1 MRKKI
6 LILAFLTLIM
16 VLVFVFAGL
25 KDFDEYALKNRFLQI
40 AAIVIVAI
48 CIAISTVIFQTLCN
62 NKILTPA
69 IIGLDSLYM
78 LLQSA
83 LVFSL
88 GSANLS
94 VYRNDINF
102 LITLACMVVFSLGL
116 YKILF
121 SSDKSIYLIMLLG
134 LIFGTLFSTLSSFF
148 EILIDPDEFMIIQ
161 GRMFASFDNVAFDV
175 LALAYIVTL
184 LSFIWIFRYMKFLD
198 PLSLGKDLSINLG
211 INYQKISKHL
221 MIIIAILTSI
231 STALVGPITFLGLLV
246 VNITY
251 ELFKTAKHSI
261 LLLACILISI
271 LALLGGVFFVS
282 RIFDYNTTISVI
294 INFLGGIYF
303 IYLVLKGNKL
313 YDKITKYHQILRSKG
328 YHFRS

>member
-1 MRKKI
+1 MRKKM
-6 LILAFLTLIM
+6 LILSFLTLGMIGIFI
-16 VLVFVFAGL
+16 LVDLNG
-25 KDFDEYALKNRFLQI
+25 FDEYALKSRFLQI
-40 AAIVIVAI
+40 AAIIIVAI
-48 CIAISTVIFQTLCN
+48 CIAVSTVIFQTLCN

-83 LVFSL
+83 LIFSF
-88 GSANLS
+88 GAANLS
-94 VYRNDINF
+94 VYKNDINF
-102 LITLACMVVFSLGL
+102 LITLVCMVVFSLGL

-121 SSDKSIYLIMLLG
+121 SSDRSIYLIMLLG
-134 LIFGTLFSTLSSFF
+134 LVFGTLFSTLSSFF
-148 EILIDPDEFMIIQ
+148 EVLIDPDEFMVIQ
-161 GRMFASFDNVAFDV
+161 GRMFASFDNIAFDV
-175 LALAYIVTL
+175 LILAYIISF

-198 PLSLGKDLSINLG
+198 PLNLGKDLAINLG
-211 INYQKISKHL
+211 INYQKISKQL

-246 VNITY
+246 VNIAY

-261 LLLACILISI
+261 LLSACILISI

-282 RIFDYNTTISVI
+282 RVFDYNATISVV
-294 INFLGGIYF
+294 INFLGEIYF

-313 YDKITKYHQILRSKG
+313 
-328 YHFRS
+328 

>member
-16 VLVFVFAGL
+16 ALVFIFAGL

-48 CIAISTVIFQTLCN
+48 CIAASTVIFQTLCN

-83 LVFSL
+83 LIFSL

-94 VYRNDINF
+94 VYKNDINF

-148 EILIDPDEFMIIQ
+148 EILIDPDEFMVIQ

-175 LALAYIVTL
+175 LTLAYIVTL
-184 LSFIWIFRYMKFLD
+184 LSFVWIFRYMKFLD

-251 ELFKTAKHSI
+251 ELFKSSKHSI

-282 RIFDYNTTISVI
+282 RVFDYNTTISVI

-313 YDKITKYHQILRSKG
+313 
-328 YHFRS
+328 

>member
-16 VLVFVFAGL
+16 ALVFIFAGL

-48 CIAISTVIFQTLCN
+48 CIAVSTVIFQTLCN

-83 LVFSL
+83 LIFSL

-94 VYRNDINF
+94 VYKNDINF

-148 EILIDPDEFMIIQ
+148 EILIDPDEFMVIQ

-184 LSFIWIFRYMKFLD
+184 LSFVWIFRYIKFLD

-251 ELFKTAKHSI
+251 ELFKSSKHSI
-261 LLLACILISI
+261 LLPACVLISI

-282 RIFDYNTTISVI
+282 RVFDYNTTISVI

-313 YDKITKYHQILRSKG
+313 
-328 YHFRS
+328 

>member
-1 MRKKI
+1 MRKKM
-6 LILAFLTLIM
+6 LILSFLTLGMIGIFI
-16 VLVFVFAGL
+16 LVGL
-25 KDFDEYALKNRFLQI
+25 NSFDEYALKSRFLQI
-40 AAIVIVAI
+40 AAIIIVAI
-48 CIAISTVIFQTLCN
+48 CIAVSTVIFQTLCN

-83 LVFSL
+83 LIFSF
-88 GSANLS
+88 GAANLS
-94 VYRNDINF
+94 VYKNDINF
-102 LITLACMVVFSLGL
+102 LITLVCMVVFSLGL

-121 SSDKSIYLIMLLG
+121 SSDRSIYLIMLLG
-134 LIFGTLFSTLSSFF
+134 LVFGTLFSTLSSFF
-148 EILIDPDEFMIIQ
+148 EVLIDPDEFMVIQ
-161 GRMFASFDNVAFDV
+161 GRMFASFDNIAFDV
-175 LALAYIVTL
+175 LILAYIISF

-198 PLSLGKDLSINLG
+198 PLNLGKDLAINLG
-211 INYQKISKHL
+211 INYQKISKQL

-261 LLLACILISI
+261 LLSACILISI

-282 RIFDYNTTISVI
+282 RVFDYNATISMV

-313 YDKITKYHQILRSKG
+313 
-328 YHFRS
+328 

>member
-16 VLVFVFAGL
+16 ALVFVFAGL

-94 VYRNDINF
+94 VYRNGINF

-313 YDKITKYHQILRSKG
+313 
-328 YHFRS
+328 

>member
-6 LILAFLTLIM
+6 LILAFLTLTM
-16 VLVFVFAGL
+16 ALVFIFAGL

-40 AAIVIVAI
+40 AAIVIVTI
-48 CIAISTVIFQTLCN
+48 CIAVSTVIFQTLCN

-83 LVFSL
+83 LIFSL

-94 VYRNDINF
+94 VYKNDINF

-148 EILIDPDEFMIIQ
+148 EILIDPDEFMVIQ

-175 LALAYIVTL
+175 LTLAYIVTL
-184 LSFIWIFRYMKFLD
+184 LSFVWIFRYMKFLD

-251 ELFKTAKHSI
+251 ELFKSSKHSI
-261 LLLACILISI
+261 LLPACVLISI

-282 RIFDYNTTISVI
+282 RVFDYNTTISVI

-313 YDKITKYHQILRSKG
+313 
-328 YHFRS
+328 

>member
-16 VLVFVFAGL
+16 ALVFVFAGL
-25 KDFDEYALKNRFLQI
+25 KDFDEYTLKNRFLQI

-48 CIAISTVIFQTLCN
+48 CIAVSTVIFQTLCN

-313 YDKITKYHQILRSKG
+313 
-328 YHFRS
+328 

>member
-16 VLVFVFAGL
+16 ALVFVFAGL

-62 NKILTPA
+62 NKILTPV

-313 YDKITKYHQILRSKG
+313 
-328 YHFRS
+328 

>member
-1 MRKKI
+1 MRKKM
-6 LILAFLTLIM
+6 LILSFLTLNMIGIFI
-16 VLVFVFAGL
+16 FVGL
-25 KDFDEYALKNRFLQI
+25 NGFDEYALKSRFLQI
-40 AAIVIVAI
+40 AAIIIVAI
-48 CIAISTVIFQTLCN
+48 CIAVSTVIFQTLCN

-83 LVFSL
+83 LIFSF
-88 GSANLS
+88 GAANLS
-94 VYRNDINF
+94 VYKNDINF
-102 LITLACMVVFSLGL
+102 LITLVCMVVFSLGL

-121 SSDKSIYLIMLLG
+121 SSDRSIYLIMLLG
-134 LIFGTLFSTLSSFF
+134 LVFGTLFSTLSSFF
-148 EILIDPDEFMIIQ
+148 EVLIDPDEFMVIQ
-161 GRMFASFDNVAFDV
+161 GRMFASFDNIAFDV
-175 LALAYIVTL
+175 LILAYIISF

-198 PLSLGKDLSINLG
+198 PLNLGKDLAINLG
-211 INYQKISKHL
+211 INYQKISKQL

-313 YDKITKYHQILRSKG
+313 
-328 YHFRS
+328 

>member
-1 MRKKI
+1 MRKKM
-6 LILAFLTLIM
+6 LILSFLTLNMIGIFI
-16 VLVFVFAGL
+16 FVGL
-25 KDFDEYALKNRFLQI
+25 NGFDEYALKSRFLQI
-40 AAIVIVAI
+40 AAIIIVAI
-48 CIAISTVIFQTLCN
+48 CIAVSTVIFQTLCN

-83 LVFSL
+83 LIFSFDA
-88 GSANLS
+88 ANLS
-94 VYRNDINF
+94 VYKNDINF
-102 LITLACMVVFSLGL
+102 LITLVCMVVFSLGL

-121 SSDKSIYLIMLLG
+121 SSDRSIYLIMLLG
-134 LIFGTLFSTLSSFF
+134 LVFGTLFSTLSSFF
-148 EILIDPDEFMIIQ
+148 EVLIDPDEFMVIQ
-161 GRMFASFDNVAFDV
+161 GRMFASFDNIAFDV
-175 LALAYIVTL
+175 LILAYIISF

-198 PLSLGKDLSINLG
+198 PLNLGKDLAINLG
-211 INYQKISKHL
+211 INYQKISKQL

-261 LLLACILISI
+261 LLSACILISI

-282 RIFDYNTTISVI
+282 RVFDYNATISVV

-313 YDKITKYHQILRSKG
+313 
-328 YHFRS
+328 

>member
-1 MRKKI
+1 MRKKM
-6 LILAFLTLIM
+6 LILSFLTLGMIGIFI
-16 VLVFVFAGL
+16 LVDLNG
-25 KDFDEYALKNRFLQI
+25 FDEYALKSRFLQI
-40 AAIVIVAI
+40 AAIIIVAI
-48 CIAISTVIFQTLCN
+48 CIAVSTVIFQTLCN

-78 LLQSA
+78 LLQST
-83 LVFSL
+83 LIFSF
-88 GSANLS
+88 GAANLS
-94 VYRNDINF
+94 VYKNDINF
-102 LITLACMVVFSLGL
+102 LITLVCMVVFSLGL

-121 SSDKSIYLIMLLG
+121 SSDRSIYLIMLLG
-134 LIFGTLFSTLSSFF
+134 LVFGTLFSTLSSFF
-148 EILIDPDEFMIIQ
+148 EVLIDPDEFMVIQ
-161 GRMFASFDNVAFDV
+161 GRMFASFDNIAFDV
-175 LALAYIVTL
+175 LILAYIISF

-198 PLSLGKDLSINLG
+198 PLNLGKDLAINLG
-211 INYQKISKHL
+211 INYQKISKQL

-261 LLLACILISI
+261 LLSACILISI

-282 RIFDYNTTISVI
+282 RVFDYNATISVV

-313 YDKITKYHQILRSKG
+313 
-328 YHFRS
+328 

>member
-6 LILAFLTLIM
+6 LILAFLTLIIT
-16 VLVFVFAGL
+16 LVFIFAGL

-48 CIAISTVIFQTLCN
+48 CIAVSTVIFQTLCN

-83 LVFSL
+83 LIFSL

-94 VYRNDINF
+94 VYKNDINF

-148 EILIDPDEFMIIQ
+148 EILIDPDEFMVIQ

-184 LSFIWIFRYMKFLD
+184 LSFVWIFRYMKFLD

-251 ELFKTAKHSI
+251 ELFKSSKHSI
-261 LLLACILISI
+261 LLLACVLISI

-282 RIFDYNTTISVI
+282 RVFDYNTTISVI

-313 YDKITKYHQILRSKG
+313 
-328 YHFRS
+328 

>member
-1 MRKKI
+1 MRKKM
-6 LILAFLTLIM
+6 LILSFLTLGMIGIFI
-16 VLVFVFAGL
+16 LVGL
-25 KDFDEYALKNRFLQI
+25 NDFDEYALKSRFLQI
-40 AAIVIVAI
+40 AAIIIVVI
-48 CIAISTVIFQTLCN
+48 CIAVSTVIFQTLCN

-83 LVFSL
+83 LIFSF
-88 GSANLS
+88 GAVNLS
-94 VYRNDINF
+94 VYKNDINF
-102 LITLACMVVFSLGL
+102 LITLVCMVVFSLGL

-121 SSDKSIYLIMLLG
+121 SSDRSIYLIMLLG
-134 LIFGTLFSTLSSFF
+134 LVFGTLFSTLSSFF
-148 EILIDPDEFMIIQ
+148 EVLIDPDEFMVIQ
-161 GRMFASFDNVAFDV
+161 GRMFASFDNIAFDV
-175 LALAYIVTL
+175 LILAYIISF

-198 PLSLGKDLSINLG
+198 PLNLGKDLAINLG
-211 INYQKISKHL
+211 INYQKISKQL

-261 LLLACILISI
+261 LLSACILISI

-282 RIFDYNTTISVI
+282 RVFDYNATISVV

-313 YDKITKYHQILRSKG
+313 
-328 YHFRS
+328 

>member
-16 VLVFVFAGL
+16 TLVFIFAGL

-40 AAIVIVAI
+40 AAIIIVAI
-48 CIAISTVIFQTLCN
+48 CIAVSTVIFQTLCN

-83 LVFSL
+83 LIFSL

-94 VYRNDINF
+94 VYKNDINF

-148 EILIDPDEFMIIQ
+148 EILIDPDEFMVIQ

-184 LSFIWIFRYMKFLD
+184 LSFVWIFRYMKFLD

-251 ELFKTAKHSI
+251 ELFKSSKHSI
-261 LLLACILISI
+261 LLPACVLISI

-282 RIFDYNTTISVI
+282 RVFDYNTTISVI

-313 YDKITKYHQILRSKG
+313 
-328 YHFRS
+328 

>member
-1 MRKKI
+1 M
-6 LILAFLTLIM
+6 
-16 VLVFVFAGL
+16 
-25 KDFDEYALKNRFLQI
+25 QI

-221 MIIIAILTSI
+221 MIIIAILTST

-313 YDKITKYHQILRSKG
+313 
-328 YHFRS
+328 

>member
-16 VLVFVFAGL
+16 ALVFVFAGL

-48 CIAISTVIFQTLCN
+48 SIAISTVIFQTLCN

-313 YDKITKYHQILRSKG
+313 
-328 YHFRS
+328 

>member
-1 MRKKI
+1 M
-6 LILAFLTLIM
+6 A
-16 VLVFVFAGL
+16 LVFVFAGL

-48 CIAISTVIFQTLCN
+48 CIAVSTVIFQTLCN

-102 LITLACMVVFSLGL
+102 LITLVCMVVFSLGL

-148 EILIDPDEFMIIQ
+148 EILINPDEFMIIQ

-313 YDKITKYHQILRSKG
+313 
-328 YHFRS
+328 

>member
-16 VLVFVFAGL
+16 ALVFIFAGL

-48 CIAISTVIFQTLCN
+48 CIAVSTVIFQTLCN

-83 LVFSL
+83 LIFSL
-88 GSANLS
+88 GSANFS
-94 VYRNDINF
+94 VYKNDINF

-148 EILIDPDEFMIIQ
+148 EILIDPDEFMVIQ

-184 LSFIWIFRYMKFLD
+184 LSFVWIFRYMKFLD

-251 ELFKTAKHSI
+251 ELFKSSKHSI
-261 LLLACILISI
+261 LLLACVLISI

-282 RIFDYNTTISVI
+282 RVFDYNTTISVI

-313 YDKITKYHQILRSKG
+313 
-328 YHFRS
+328 

>member
-1 MRKKI
+1 MRKKM
-6 LILAFLTLIM
+6 LILSFLTLNMIGIFI
-16 VLVFVFAGL
+16 FVGL
-25 KDFDEYALKNRFLQI
+25 NGFDEYALKSRFLQI
-40 AAIVIVAI
+40 AAIIIVAI
-48 CIAISTVIFQTLCN
+48 CIAVSTVIFQTLCN

-83 LVFSL
+83 LIFSF
-88 GSANLS
+88 GAANLS
-94 VYRNDINF
+94 VYKNDINF
-102 LITLACMVVFSLGL
+102 LITLVCMVVFSLGL

-121 SSDKSIYLIMLLG
+121 SSDRSIYLIMLLG
-134 LIFGTLFSTLSSFF
+134 LVFGTLFSTLSSFF
-148 EILIDPDEFMIIQ
+148 EVLIDPDEFMVIQ
-161 GRMFASFDNVAFDV
+161 GRMFASFDNIAFDV
-175 LALAYIVTL
+175 LILAYIISF

-198 PLSLGKDLSINLG
+198 PLNLGKDLAINLG
-211 INYQKISKHL
+211 INYQKISKQL

-251 ELFKTAKHSI
+251 ELFKIAKHSI
-261 LLLACILISI
+261 LLSACILISI

-282 RIFDYNTTISVI
+282 RVFDYNATISVV

-313 YDKITKYHQILRSKG
+313 
-328 YHFRS
+328 

>member
-16 VLVFVFAGL
+16 ALVFVFAGL

-83 LVFSL
+83 LIFSF
-88 GSANLS
+88 GAANLS
-94 VYRNDINF
+94 VYKNDINF
-102 LITLACMVVFSLGL
+102 LITLVCMVVFSLGL

-121 SSDKSIYLIMLLG
+121 SSDRSIYLIMLLG
-134 LIFGTLFSTLSSFF
+134 LVFGTLFSTLSSFF
-148 EILIDPDEFMIIQ
+148 EVLIDPDEFMVIQ
-161 GRMFASFDNVAFDV
+161 GRMFASFDNIAFDV
-175 LALAYIVTL
+175 LILAYIISF

-198 PLSLGKDLSINLG
+198 PLNLGKDLAINLG
-211 INYQKISKHL
+211 INYQKISKQL

-261 LLLACILISI
+261 LLSACILISI

-282 RIFDYNTTISVI
+282 RVFDYNATISVV

-313 YDKITKYHQILRSKG
+313 
-328 YHFRS
+328 

>member
-16 VLVFVFAGL
+16 ALVFVFAGL

-271 LALLGGVFFVS
+271 LAFFTWGS
-282 RIFDYNTTISVI
+282 IFC
-294 INFLGGIYF
+294 L
-303 IYLVLKGNKL
+303 
-313 YDKITKYHQILRSKG
+313 
-328 YHFRS
+328 

>member
-16 VLVFVFAGL
+16 ALVFVFAGL

-78 LLQSA
+78 LLQST

-313 YDKITKYHQILRSKG
+313 
-328 YHFRS
+328 

>member
-16 VLVFVFAGL
+16 ALVFVFAGL

-121 SSDKSIYLIMLLG
+121 SSDKSIYLIMLLS

-221 MIIIAILTSI
+221 MIIITILTSI

-313 YDKITKYHQILRSKG
+313 
-328 YHFRS
+328 

>member
-16 VLVFVFAGL
+16 ALVFVFAGL

-221 MIIIAILTSI
+221 MIIITILTST

-313 YDKITKYHQILRSKG
+313 
-328 YHFRS
+328 

>member
-1 MRKKI
+1 MRKKM
-6 LILAFLTLIM
+6 LILSFLTLNMIGIFI
-16 VLVFVFAGL
+16 FVGL
-25 KDFDEYALKNRFLQI
+25 NGFDEYALKSRFLQI
-40 AAIVIVAI
+40 AAIIIVAI

-83 LVFSL
+83 LIFSF
-88 GSANLS
+88 GAANLS
-94 VYRNDINF
+94 VYKNDINF
-102 LITLACMVVFSLGL
+102 LITLVCMVVFSLGL

-121 SSDKSIYLIMLLG
+121 SSDRSIYLIMLLG
-134 LIFGTLFSTLSSFF
+134 LVFGTLFSTLSSFF
-148 EILIDPDEFMIIQ
+148 EVLIDPDEFMVIQ
-161 GRMFASFDNVAFDV
+161 GRMFASFDNIAFDV
-175 LALAYIVTL
+175 LILAYIISF

-198 PLSLGKDLSINLG
+198 PLNLGKDLAINLG
-211 INYQKISKHL
+211 INYQKISKQL

-261 LLLACILISI
+261 LLSACILISI

-282 RIFDYNTTISVI
+282 RVFDYNATISVV

-313 YDKITKYHQILRSKG
+313 
-328 YHFRS
+328 

>member
-1 MRKKI
+1 MRKKM
-6 LILAFLTLIM
+6 LILSFLTLNMIGIFI
-16 VLVFVFAGL
+16 FVGL
-25 KDFDEYALKNRFLQI
+25 NGFDEYALKSRFLQI
-40 AAIVIVAI
+40 AAIIIVAI
-48 CIAISTVIFQTLCN
+48 CIAVSTVIFQTLCN

-83 LVFSL
+83 LIFSF
-88 GSANLS
+88 GAANLS
-94 VYRNDINF
+94 VYKNDINF
-102 LITLACMVVFSLGL
+102 LITLVCMVVFSLEL

-121 SSDKSIYLIMLLG
+121 SSDRSIYLIMLLG
-134 LIFGTLFSTLSSFF
+134 LVFGTLFSTLSSFF
-148 EILIDPDEFMIIQ
+148 EVLIDPDEFMVIQ
-161 GRMFASFDNVAFDV
+161 GRMFASFDNIAFDV
-175 LALAYIVTL
+175 LILAYIISF

-198 PLSLGKDLSINLG
+198 PLNLGKDLAINLG
-211 INYQKISKHL
+211 INYQKISKQL

-251 ELFKTAKHSI
+251 ELFKTTKHSI
-261 LLLACILISI
+261 LLSACILISI

-282 RIFDYNTTISVI
+282 RVFDYNATISVV
-294 INFLGGIYF
+294 INFLAGIYF

-313 YDKITKYHQILRSKG
+313 
-328 YHFRS
+328 

>member
-16 VLVFVFAGL
+16 ALVFIFAGL

-48 CIAISTVIFQTLCN
+48 CIAVSTVIFQTLCN

-83 LVFSL
+83 LIFSL
-88 GSANLS
+88 GSANFS
-94 VYRNDINF
+94 VYKNDINF

-148 EILIDPDEFMIIQ
+148 EILIDPDEFMVIQ

-184 LSFIWIFRYMKFLD
+184 LSFVWIFRYMKFLD

-251 ELFKTAKHSI
+251 ELFKSSKHSI
-261 LLLACILISI
+261 LLPACVLISI

-282 RIFDYNTTISVI
+282 RVFDYNTTISVI

-313 YDKITKYHQILRSKG
+313 
-328 YHFRS
+328 

>member
-16 VLVFVFAGL
+16 ALVFIFAGL

-48 CIAISTVIFQTLCN
+48 CIAVSTVIFQILCN

-83 LVFSL
+83 LIFSL

-94 VYRNDINF
+94 VYKNDINF

-148 EILIDPDEFMIIQ
+148 EILIDPDEFMVIQ

-175 LALAYIVTL
+175 LTLAYIVTL
-184 LSFIWIFRYMKFLD
+184 LSFVWIFRYMKFLD

-251 ELFKTAKHSI
+251 ELFKSSKHSI
-261 LLLACILISI
+261 LLPACVLISI

-282 RIFDYNTTISVI
+282 RVFDYNTTISVI

-313 YDKITKYHQILRSKG
+313 
-328 YHFRS
+328 

>member
-1 MRKKI
+1 MRKKM
-6 LILAFLTLIM
+6 LILSFLTLNMIGIFI
-16 VLVFVFAGL
+16 LVGL
-25 KDFDEYALKNRFLQI
+25 NGFDKYALKSRFLQI
-40 AAIVIVAI
+40 AAIIIVAI
-48 CIAISTVIFQTLCN
+48 CIAVSTVIFQTLCN

-83 LVFSL
+83 LIFSF
-88 GSANLS
+88 GAVNLS
-94 VYRNDINF
+94 VYKNDINF
-102 LITLACMVVFSLGL
+102 LITLVCMVVFSLGL

-121 SSDKSIYLIMLLG
+121 SSDRSIYLIMLLG
-134 LIFGTLFSTLSSFF
+134 LVFGTLFSTLSSFF
-148 EILIDPDEFMIIQ
+148 EVLIDPDEFMVIQ
-161 GRMFASFDNVAFDV
+161 GRMFASFDNIAFDV
-175 LALAYIVTL
+175 LILAYIISF

-198 PLSLGKDLSINLG
+198 PLNLGKDLAINLG
-211 INYQKISKHL
+211 INYQKISKQL

-261 LLLACILISI
+261 LLSACILISI

-282 RIFDYNTTISVI
+282 RVFDYNATISVV

-313 YDKITKYHQILRSKG
+313 
-328 YHFRS
+328 

>member
-16 VLVFVFAGL
+16 ALVFVFAGL

-48 CIAISTVIFQTLCN
+48 CIAVSTVIFQTLCN

-102 LITLACMVVFSLGL
+102 LITLVCMVVFSLGL

-161 GRMFASFDNVAFDV
+161 GRMFASFDNIAFDV
-175 LALAYIVTL
+175 LILAYIISF

-198 PLSLGKDLSINLG
+198 PLNLGKDLAINLG
-211 INYQKISKHL
+211 INYQKISKQL

-261 LLLACILISI
+261 LLSACILISI

-282 RIFDYNTTISVI
+282 RVFDYNATISMV

-313 YDKITKYHQILRSKG
+313 
-328 YHFRS
+328 

>member
-16 VLVFVFAGL
+16 ALVFVFAGL

-231 STALVGPITFLGLLV
+231 STALVGSITFLGLLV

-313 YDKITKYHQILRSKG
+313 
-328 YHFRS
+328 

>member
-1 MRKKI
+1 MRKKM
-6 LILAFLTLIM
+6 LILSFLTLNMIGIFI
-16 VLVFVFAGL
+16 FVGL
-25 KDFDEYALKNRFLQI
+25 NGFDEYALKSRFLQI
-40 AAIVIVAI
+40 AAIIIVAI
-48 CIAISTVIFQTLCN
+48 CIAVSTVIFQTLCN

-83 LVFSL
+83 LIFSF
-88 GSANLS
+88 GAANLS
-94 VYRNDINF
+94 VYKNNINF
-102 LITLACMVVFSLGL
+102 LITLVCMVVFSLGL

-121 SSDKSIYLIMLLG
+121 SSDRSIYLIMLLG
-134 LIFGTLFSTLSSFF
+134 LVFGTLFSTLSSFF
-148 EILIDPDEFMIIQ
+148 EVLIDPDEFMVIQ
-161 GRMFASFDNVAFDV
+161 GRMFASFDNIAFDV
-175 LALAYIVTL
+175 LILAYIISF

-198 PLSLGKDLSINLG
+198 PLNLGKDLAINLG
-211 INYQKISKHL
+211 INYQKISKQL

-261 LLLACILISI
+261 LLSACILISI

-282 RIFDYNTTISVI
+282 RVFDYNATISVV

-313 YDKITKYHQILRSKG
+313 
-328 YHFRS
+328 

>member
-1 MRKKI
+1 MCKKI

-16 VLVFVFAGL
+16 ALVFVFAGL

-48 CIAISTVIFQTLCN
+48 CIAVSTVIFQTLCN

-88 GSANLS
+88 GFANLS

-313 YDKITKYHQILRSKG
+313 
-328 YHFRS
+328 

>member
-1 MRKKI
+1 MRKKM
-6 LILAFLTLIM
+6 LILSFLTLGMIGIFI
-16 VLVFVFAGL
+16 LVGL
-25 KDFDEYALKNRFLQI
+25 NGFDKYALKSRFLQI
-40 AAIVIVAI
+40 AAIIIVAI
-48 CIAISTVIFQTLCN
+48 CIAVSTVIFQTLCN

-83 LVFSL
+83 LIFSF
-88 GSANLS
+88 GAANLS
-94 VYRNDINF
+94 VYKNDINF
-102 LITLACMVVFSLGL
+102 LITLVCMVVFSLGL

-121 SSDKSIYLIMLLG
+121 SSDRSIYLIMLLG
-134 LIFGTLFSTLSSFF
+134 LVFGTLFSTLSSFF
-148 EILIDPDEFMIIQ
+148 EVLIDPDEFMVIQ
-161 GRMFASFDNVAFDV
+161 GRMFASFDNIAFDI
-175 LALAYIVTL
+175 LILAYIISF

-198 PLSLGKDLSINLG
+198 PLNLGKDLAINLG
-211 INYQKISKHL
+211 INYQKISKQL

-246 VNITY
+246 ANITY

-261 LLLACILISI
+261 LLSACILISI

-282 RIFDYNTTISVI
+282 RVFDYNATISVV

-313 YDKITKYHQILRSKG
+313 
-328 YHFRS
+328 

>member
-16 VLVFVFAGL
+16 ALVFVFAGL

-251 ELFKTAKHSI
+251 ELFKTAKHNI

-313 YDKITKYHQILRSKG
+313 
-328 YHFRS
+328 

>member
-1 MRKKI
+1 MRKKM
-6 LILAFLTLIM
+6 LILSFLTLGMIGIFI
-16 VLVFVFAGL
+16 LVDLNG
-25 KDFDEYALKNRFLQI
+25 FDEYALKSRFLQI
-40 AAIVIVAI
+40 AAIIIVAI
-48 CIAISTVIFQTLCN
+48 CIAVSTVIFQTLCN

-83 LVFSL
+83 LIFSF
-88 GSANLS
+88 GAANLS
-94 VYRNDINF
+94 VYKNDINF
-102 LITLACMVVFSLGL
+102 LITLVCMVVFSLEL

-121 SSDKSIYLIMLLG
+121 SSDRSIYLIMLLG
-134 LIFGTLFSTLSSFF
+134 LVFGTLFSTLSSFF
-148 EILIDPDEFMIIQ
+148 EVLIDPDEFMVIQ
-161 GRMFASFDNVAFDV
+161 GRMFASFDNIAFDV
-175 LALAYIVTL
+175 LILAYIISF

-198 PLSLGKDLSINLG
+198 PLNLGKDLAINLG
-211 INYQKISKHL
+211 INYQKISKQL

-261 LLLACILISI
+261 LLSACILISI

-282 RIFDYNTTISVI
+282 RVFDYNATISMV

-313 YDKITKYHQILRSKG
+313 
-328 YHFRS
+328 

>member
-1 MRKKI
+1 MRKKM
-6 LILAFLTLIM
+6 LILSFLTLGM
-16 VLVFVFAGL
+16 VGIFILVGL
-25 KDFDEYALKNRFLQI
+25 NDFDEYALKSRFLQI
-40 AAIVIVAI
+40 AAIIIVAI
-48 CIAISTVIFQTLCN
+48 CIAVSTVIFQTLCN

-83 LVFSL
+83 LIFSF
-88 GSANLS
+88 GAANLS
-94 VYRNDINF
+94 VYKNDINF
-102 LITLACMVVFSLGL
+102 LITLVCMVVFSLGL

-121 SSDKSIYLIMLLG
+121 SSDRSIYLIMLLG
-134 LIFGTLFSTLSSFF
+134 LVFGTLFSTLSSFF
-148 EILIDPDEFMIIQ
+148 EVLIDPDEFMVIQ
-161 GRMFASFDNVAFDV
+161 GRMFASFDNIAFDV
-175 LALAYIVTL
+175 LILAYIISF

-198 PLSLGKDLSINLG
+198 PLNLGKDLAINLG
-211 INYQKISKHL
+211 INYQKISKQL

-261 LLLACILISI
+261 LLSACILISI

-282 RIFDYNTTISVI
+282 RVFDYNATISVV

-313 YDKITKYHQILRSKG
+313 
-328 YHFRS
+328 

>member
-1 MRKKI
+1 MRKKM
-6 LILAFLTLIM
+6 LILSFLTLNMIGIFI
-16 VLVFVFAGL
+16 FVGL
-25 KDFDEYALKNRFLQI
+25 NGFDEYALKSRFLQI
-40 AAIVIVAI
+40 AAIIIVAI
-48 CIAISTVIFQTLCN
+48 CIAVSTVIFQTLCN

-83 LVFSL
+83 LIFSF
-88 GSANLS
+88 GAANLS
-94 VYRNDINF
+94 VYKNDINF
-102 LITLACMVVFSLGL
+102 LITLVCMVVFSLGL

-121 SSDKSIYLIMLLG
+121 SSDRSIYLIMLLG
-134 LIFGTLFSTLSSFF
+134 LVFGTLFSTLSSFF
-148 EILIDPDEFMIIQ
+148 EVLIDPDEFMVIQ
-161 GRMFASFDNVAFDV
+161 GRMFASFDNIAFDV
-175 LALAYIVTL
+175 LILAYIISF

-198 PLSLGKDLSINLG
+198 PLNLGKDLAINLG
-211 INYQKISKHL
+211 INYQKISKQL

-261 LLLACILISI
+261 LLSACILIST

-282 RIFDYNTTISVI
+282 RVFDYNATISVV

-313 YDKITKYHQILRSKG
+313 
-328 YHFRS
+328 

>member
-1 MRKKI
+1 MRKKM
-6 LILAFLTLIM
+6 LILSFLTLNMI
-16 VLVFVFAGL
+16 VIFILVGL
-25 KDFDEYALKNRFLQI
+25 NGFDEYALKSRFLQI
-40 AAIVIVAI
+40 AAIIIVAI
-48 CIAISTVIFQTLCN
+48 CIAVSTVIFQTLCN

-83 LVFSL
+83 LIFSF
-88 GSANLS
+88 GAANLS
-94 VYRNDINF
+94 VYKNDINF
-102 LITLACMVVFSLGL
+102 LITLVCMVVFSLGL

-121 SSDKSIYLIMLLG
+121 SSDRSIYLIMLLG
-134 LIFGTLFSTLSSFF
+134 LVFGTLFSTLSSFF
-148 EILIDPDEFMIIQ
+148 EVLIDPDEFMVIQ
-161 GRMFASFDNVAFDV
+161 GRMFASFDNIAFDV
-175 LALAYIVTL
+175 LILAYIISF

-198 PLSLGKDLSINLG
+198 PLNLGKDLAINLG
-211 INYQKISKHL
+211 INYQKISKQL

-231 STALVGPITFLGLLV
+231 STALVGPIIFLGLLV
-246 VNITY
+246 ANITY

-261 LLLACILISI
+261 LLSACILISI

-282 RIFDYNTTISVI
+282 KVFDYNATISVV

-313 YDKITKYHQILRSKG
+313 
-328 YHFRS
+328 

>member
-1 MRKKI
+1 MRKKM
-6 LILAFLTLIM
+6 LILSFLTLNMIGIFI
-16 VLVFVFAGL
+16 FVGL
-25 KDFDEYALKNRFLQI
+25 NGFDEYALKSRFLQI
-40 AAIVIVAI
+40 AAIIIVAI
-48 CIAISTVIFQTLCN
+48 CIAVSTVIFQTLCN

-83 LVFSL
+83 LIFSF
-88 GSANLS
+88 GAANLS
-94 VYRNDINF
+94 VYKNDINF
-102 LITLACMVVFSLGL
+102 LITLVCMVVFSLGL

-121 SSDKSIYLIMLLG
+121 SSDRSIYLIMLLG
-134 LIFGTLFSTLSSFF
+134 LVFGTLFSTLSSFF
-148 EILIDPDEFMIIQ
+148 EVLIDPDEFMVIQ
-161 GRMFASFDNVAFDV
+161 GRMFASFDNIAFDI
-175 LALAYIVTL
+175 LILAYIISF

-198 PLSLGKDLSINLG
+198 PLNLGKDLAINLG
-211 INYQKISKHL
+211 INYQKISKQL

-251 ELFKTAKHSI
+251 ELFKTAKHGI
-261 LLLACILISI
+261 LLSACILISI

-282 RIFDYNTTISVI
+282 RVFDYNATISVV

-303 IYLVLKGNKL
+303 IYLILKGNKL
-313 YDKITKYHQILRSKG
+313 
-328 YHFRS
+328 